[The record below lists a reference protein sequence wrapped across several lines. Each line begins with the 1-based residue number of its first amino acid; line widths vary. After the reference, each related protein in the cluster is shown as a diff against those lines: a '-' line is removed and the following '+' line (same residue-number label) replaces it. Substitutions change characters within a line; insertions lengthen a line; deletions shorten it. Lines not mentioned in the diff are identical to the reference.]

1 MLNKTQVIKMIAT
14 QNGLTLKAAESVVN
28 SFLDIIEKALK
39 NGDTVLFTGFGK
51 FEVRSK
57 KERTGRN
64 PQTGA
69 KITIPATKSPAFRA
83 GKALKSAVK

>member
-1 MLNKTQVIKMIAT
+1 MLNKTQVVKMIAT